1 MGLIIQVRIQWW
13 MQVHPHRKDS
23 ATAATVQVELTNAN
37 ATLAPRQ
44 CQVLLK
50 EKFESIKLLSQ
61 TSTAPYY
68 PEFEILAPKI
78 SRMTSDSKSATSTH
92 VTPNSSSHPV
102 SFLEGL
108 SAGFDGEGTR
118 ANQG

>member
-61 TSTAPYY
+61 TST
-68 PEFEILAPKI
+68 
-78 SRMTSDSKSATSTH
+78 
-92 VTPNSSSHPV
+92 TPGGSV
-102 SFLEGL
+102 KRKLQYKGGGWDCKFL
-108 SAGFDGEGTR
+108 GT
-118 ANQG
+118 